1 MEGPLDMSTWT
12 TEELAAIDSATELL
26 ISTRRPDG
34 TLRTPIP
41 TWHTAIG
48 DALYIR
54 SARGPENGWFRR
66 AVSSGTGQISA
77 GGVTKDV
84 TFELA
89 DPAVRDAL
97 TAGLHQKY
105 DRFGSAPIA
114 AITGAGGV
122 PWGGGVSG
130 GVAGVVDVGEPSC
143 DGQ

>member
-1 MEGPLDMSTWT
+1 MTIWT
-12 TEELAAIDSATELL
+12 TEDLAAIDSANELL

-41 TWHTAIG
+41 IWHTTLG

-66 AVSSGTGQISA
+66 AVRSGTGQISA

-84 TFELA
+84 TFQLA

-97 TAGLHQKY
+97 TAKLHQKY
-105 DRFGSAPIA
+105 DRFGPAPIA
-114 AITGAGGV
+114 AITGPDVLQTTLKVLPAGGH
-122 PWGGGVSG
+122 
-130 GVAGVVDVGEPSC
+130 
-143 DGQ
+143 